1 MHASLLNV
9 KKHPQFIDILG
20 DFQQTPVGNICQDI
34 TLLAIGMHLWL
45 NDKAEVDKHDE
56 VRKSAMADMR
66 SLASLFWHF
75 KQQENNS
82 TTEDMFKRE
91 NWAKLVE
98 AVRSM
103 TNREEGNIK
112 YGLKNALY
120 YLLMKAADILQ
131 GWYIS

>member
-1 MHASLLNV
+1 
-9 KKHPQFIDILG
+9 
-20 DFQQTPVGNICQDI
+20 
-34 TLLAIGMHLWL
+34 MHLCL
-45 NDKAEVDKHDE
+45 KDRAKVDKHDE

-66 SLASLFWHF
+66 SLASFFWHF
-75 KQQENNS
+75 KQQENDS
-82 TTEDMFKRE
+82 TTEDMFKKE

-131 GWYIS
+131 GWYVS